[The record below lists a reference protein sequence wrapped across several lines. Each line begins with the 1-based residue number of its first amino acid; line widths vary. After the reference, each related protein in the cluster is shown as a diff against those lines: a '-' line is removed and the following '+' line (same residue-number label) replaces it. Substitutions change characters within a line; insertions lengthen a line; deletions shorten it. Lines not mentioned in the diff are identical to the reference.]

1 MLVGVCV
8 GKVKNWFL
16 QTDGGLQFTTADFK
30 EPEKNPKQLN
40 LRHLELVD
48 LVKNIYS

>member
-30 EPEKNPKQLN
+30 EGTRKKTKQLN
-40 LRHLELVD
+40 L
-48 LVKNIYS
+48 